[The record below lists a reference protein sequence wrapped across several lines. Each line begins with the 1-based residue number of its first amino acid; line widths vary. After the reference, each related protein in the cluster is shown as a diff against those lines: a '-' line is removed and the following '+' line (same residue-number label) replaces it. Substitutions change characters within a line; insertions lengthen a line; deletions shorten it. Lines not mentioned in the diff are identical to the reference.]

1 MLDRRLTFTND
12 KHLTN
17 KMSFCL
23 LCRSSVTEALSKRLM
38 WAQHLCSIGA
48 IYDADEEGKGMGER
62 PAARTC
68 SMTGQATQREMSV
81 V

>member
-23 LCRSSVTEALSKRLM
+23 LCRSSVTGALSKRLM
-38 WAQHLCSIGA
+38 WAQHLCSSGA
-48 IYDADEEGKGMGER
+48 VYGDDEEWER
-62 PAARTC
+62 EGGPAATTC
-68 SMTGQATQREMSV
+68 STTGQLTQREMCV
-81 V
+81 L